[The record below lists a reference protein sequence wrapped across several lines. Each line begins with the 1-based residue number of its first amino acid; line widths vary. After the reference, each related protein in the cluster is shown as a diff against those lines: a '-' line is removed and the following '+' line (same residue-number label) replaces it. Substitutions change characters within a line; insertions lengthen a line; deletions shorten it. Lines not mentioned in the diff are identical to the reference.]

1 MTIAKRLQWYL
12 EQHGLDY
19 EMVQHARSSTS
30 LESARAARIPAGKLA
45 KCVLLED
52 ERGYLLAVL
61 PASCQVDFDE
71 VEDRVKRALGLA
83 SEAEVGELF
92 DDCEVGAVPP
102 AGPVYGV
109 PTLVEDSLLRM
120 PDVYLESGDH
130 EGLVHVSGPA
140 FRQLVAQSLHGRFS
154 HPS

>member
-19 EMVQHARSSTS
+19 ELVPHAHSSTS

-61 PASCQVDFDE
+61 PASCQLDLTE
-71 VEDRVKRALGLA
+71 VEERVKRTLDLA
-83 SEAEVGELF
+83 SEAEVGDLF
-92 DDCEVGAVPP
+92 HDCEMGAVPP

-109 PTLVEDSLLRM
+109 PTLVEESLLRM
-120 PDVYLESGDH
+120 PDLYLEAGDH
-130 EGLVHVSGPA
+130 EELVHLSGPA

-154 HPS
+154 HPH

>member
-1 MTIAKRLQWYL
+1 MAIAKRLQWYL
-12 EQHGLDY
+12 QQHGLDY
-19 EMVQHARSSTS
+19 DLVPHAHSSSS

-52 ERGYLLAVL
+52 ERGYLLAIL
-61 PASCQVDFDE
+61 PASCQLDLDE
-71 VEDRVKRALGLA
+71 VEEQLHRSLGLA

-92 DDCEVGAVPP
+92 GDCEVGAVPA

-120 PDVYLESGDH
+120 PDVYVEAGDH
-130 EGLVHVSGPA
+130 EELVHLSGPA

-154 HPS
+154 HPG